1 MDNTFRQELEKFQS
15 YTAELQGMLSG
26 LQGSR
31 PERAE
36 ASDAQGAVRV
46 RVDGGG
52 IPQEITAAA
61 DWGKRCKS
69 GGLGMAVVEA
79 ARSAHSALMDTWSQN
94 LPHGPWSTSPGRGNV
109 GGDPAS
115 RTETPGTSAPEER
128 DTRYVI
134 SRPLDQL
141 VEDAISSLS
150 AAGNFDTALGQEAPA
165 SGSDPAGRVT
175 ITLTPASLTS
185 CDVEPSW
192 AANASVIQIN
202 RALGEAL
209 ADARSALALSSVS
222 EQAEGEGRKLD
233 GLIDEAMAA
242 LRDPRR
248 LNNL

>member
-1 MDNTFRQELEKFQS
+1 MDNTFRQELEQFQS

-46 RVDGGG
+46 RVSGDGL
-52 IPQEITAAA
+52 PQEITAAS

-79 ARSAHSALMDTWSQN
+79 ARNAHSELMDTWSQN
-94 LPHGPWSTSPGRGNV
+94 LPSGPWDAGPGMGNV
-109 GGDPAS
+109 GGAPAS
-115 RTETPGTSAPEER
+115 RTGTTGTSAPEER

-150 AAGNFDTALGQEAPA
+150 SAGNFDTALDQEAPA

-185 CDVEPSW
+185 CDVEAGW
-192 AANASVIQIN
+192 AANASVTQIN

-209 ADARSALALSSVS
+209 ADARSALAHSSVS

-242 LRDPRR
+242 LSDPRR

>member
-1 MDNTFRQELEKFQS
+1 MDNAFRQDLEQFQS
-15 YTAELQGMLSG
+15 YSAELQGMLSG

-46 RVDGGG
+46 RVDGDGL
-52 IPQEITAAA
+52 PQDITAAS
-61 DWGKRCKS
+61 DWERRCKA
-69 GGLGMAVVEA
+69 GGLGAAVVEA
-79 ARSAHSALMDTWSQN
+79 AHNARSELMDTWSQN
-94 LPHGPWSTSPGRGNV
+94 LPSGPWGTSPGMGNM
-109 GGDPAS
+109 GAAPAS
-115 RTETPGTSAPEER
+115 RAEAQGTPVPEER
-128 DTRYVI
+128 DTRYVF

-150 AAGNFDTALGQEAPA
+150 AAGNFETSLDQEARA

-175 ITLTPASLTS
+175 ISLTPASLAS
-185 CDVEPSW
+185 CDVDASW
-192 AANASVIQIN
+192 AAKASVIQIN

-209 ADARSALALSSVS
+209 ADARSALARSSVS
-222 EQAEGEGRKLD
+222 ERAAGEGRQLD
-233 GLIDEAMAA
+233 GLIDEAMAV